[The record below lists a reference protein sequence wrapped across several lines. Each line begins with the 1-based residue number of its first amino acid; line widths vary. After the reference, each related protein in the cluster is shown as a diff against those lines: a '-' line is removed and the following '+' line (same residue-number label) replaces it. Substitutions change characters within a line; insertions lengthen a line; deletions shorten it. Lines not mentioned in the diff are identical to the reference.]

1 MRIAVFARAPVAGR
15 VKTRLAPALG
25 TDGALA
31 LHRQLI
37 ESTLF
42 RARDAA
48 LGAVTLWIDGDAQS
62 PEVIACVKRQRV
74 GVQTQRGSDLG
85 ARMHAAFGAE
95 LAAARVAEPAAV
107 PGARSA
113 ASPSAQVAPGNAGC
127 LLIGCDCPALSST
140 RLREAATALA
150 TRDVVLIPALDGGYV
165 LIGLRQPHAALFEGI
180 VWGSAQVLA
189 ATRERIAAAGLRCA
203 ELDPLPDLDTP
214 DDYHAALHAGW
225 ISP

>member
-85 ARMHAAFGAE
+85 ARMHAAFSVE
-95 LAAARVAEPAAV
+95 LTAASATE
-107 PGARSA
+107 PGARST
-113 ASPSAQVAPGNAGC
+113 ASPSVQGAPGNAGC

>member
-85 ARMHAAFGAE
+85 ARMHAAFSVE
-95 LAAARVAEPAAV
+95 LTAASATE

-113 ASPSAQVAPGNAGC
+113 ASPSVQGAPGNAGC

-214 DDYHAALHAGW
+214 DDYHAALRTGW

>member
-85 ARMHAAFGAE
+85 ARMHAAFSAE
-95 LAAARVAEPAAV
+95 LTAASATEPE
-107 PGARSA
+107 ARSA
-113 ASPSAQVAPGNAGC
+113 ASPSVQGAPGNAGC

-180 VWGSAQVLA
+180 VWGSAQVLE
-189 ATRERIAAAGLRCA
+189 ATRERIAAAGLRGA

-214 DDYHAALHAGW
+214 DDYHAALRTGW